1 MDDAVVV
8 TPHLLREWPLP
19 EAGSDKHARGSTL
32 LVAGSR
38 NTPGAAALRAESVL
52 RVGGGKV
59 QVATSSSSAGV
70 VAQSLPEALVRGFP
84 ETESGDVSGSAAPE
98 VAEMAQH
105 VSVALL
111 GPGLL
116 DPANTV
122 ALLEGVVP
130 HLDQSIVIDALGS
143 AFVTRHRDGLHHLD
157 GRGVLTLNPTELGKT
172 LDVAPEEVDEDP
184 LGATRELAE
193 SARVVVICG
202 GTVKLVV
209 APNGA
214 AHRISG
220 GGPGLAVSGSGDVQA
235 GLVSGLLARG
245 ADPLQAAVWGA
256 FLHAAAGDR
265 LAEQVGPIG
274 FLARELPAVVP
285 SLLVGLQA

>member
-1 MDDAVVV
+1 
-8 TPHLLREWPLP
+8 
-19 EAGSDKHARGSTL
+19 
-32 LVAGSR
+32 
-38 NTPGAAALRAESVL
+38 
-52 RVGGGKV
+52 
-59 QVATSSSSAGV
+59 
-70 VAQSLPEALVRGFP
+70 
-84 ETESGDVSGSAAPE
+84 
-98 VAEMAQH
+98 MAQH

-116 DPANTV
+116 DPDNAV
-122 ALLEGVVP
+122 ALLEGLVP

-143 AFVTRHRDGLHHLD
+143 AFVTRHREGLHHLD

-172 LDVAPEEVDEDP
+172 LEIDPEEVDEDP

-193 SARVVVICG
+193 SARVVVVCG
-202 GTVKLVV
+202 GTEKLVA
-209 APNGA
+209 APDGA

-285 SLLVGLQA
+285 SLLVGLHA